1 MNFNLREY
9 FKNFTFKFQYTC
21 LECGCNFNGTELL
34 NLERDE
40 DIFQL
45 KCSHCGRKI
54 NFYYL
59 VYKTIPNSKL
69 LIEVLS
75 LYLFYYLTKNNDDN
89 DLSYEHFQWYI
100 LEIMPIIKYMLEN
113 NDFKELFELKE
124 LSDLYLYV
132 AGINDDI
139 IFYDEYPTWYTNEE
153 NNYAKYIKMFNNML
167 DIDSDI
173 MNNEEDEEDWKLEKS
188 NDEFIINMI

>member
-21 LECGCNFNGTELL
+21 LECKHNFNGTELL

-45 KCSHCGRKI
+45 KCNHCGREI

-59 VYKTIPNSKL
+59 VYKTIPNSRF

-75 LYLFYYLTKNNDDN
+75 LYLFHYLTKNNDDKYRGSSN
-89 DLSYEHFQWYI
+89 QR
-100 LEIMPIIKYMLEN
+100 IINL
-113 NDFKELFELKE
+113 
-124 LSDLYLYV
+124 
-132 AGINDDI
+132 
-139 IFYDEYPTWYTNEE
+139 
-153 NNYAKYIKMFNNML
+153 
-167 DIDSDI
+167 
-173 MNNEEDEEDWKLEKS
+173 NNERRELYNGS
-188 NDEFIINMI
+188 NKA